1 MTENNEYK
9 IINYG
14 NRVFKC
20 YKTGEVYRKKANNT
34 FKQVGTIPHKAS
46 ETHSYYRIRITINN
60 HEQDVKIHRLLAFAF
75 LNLDINNKQIV
86 VDHIDGNGLNNNIS
100 NLRLCSSR
108 ENSRNMKNIKG
119 VSLEKSTGKYRTS
132 IMNNEGKRLH
142 KCGKNYDDVLQWR
155 KNKEIEFG
163 YLTRCTGIQ
172 PDEPLQE
179 NIVRE
184 INEIEEI
191 KTNIKKTQI
200 EIKRMSNHQKQIFK
214 LCNNMRKDIR
224 QIQRICKIKRTFI
237 EPSDSS
243 DSDSESDSD
252 YDSDS
257 DSDSFII
264 Y

>member
-1 MTENNEYK
+1 MTGNNEYK

-34 FKQVGTIPHKAS
+34 FKQVGTIPHISNGGKR
-46 ETHSYYRIRITINN
+46 YYRIGTTIDNIVR
-60 HEQDVKIHRLLAFAF
+60 EVKIHRILAFAF

-119 VSLEKSTGKYRTS
+119 VSVHTSTGRYKAS
-132 IMNNEGKRLH
+132 IINNEGKRLY
-142 KCGKNYDDVLQWR
+142 KCGKNYDDVLRWR

-163 YLTRCTGIQ
+163 YLTRCTGTQ
-172 PDEPLQE
+172 PDEPSQE
-179 NIVRE
+179 NIVR
-184 INEIEEI
+184 EIEEI

-200 EIKRMSNHQKQIFK
+200 EIKRMRNHQKQMLK
-214 LCNNMRKDIR
+214 LCNSMRKDIR
-224 QIQRICKIKRTFI
+224 QIQHICRIKRNFI

-243 DSDSESDSD
+243 DSDSDSDSD

-257 DSDSFII
+257 DADSFII